1 MTQALALDPAACELS
16 ADPSWRHGSF
26 TMVVA
31 PPSWS
36 MQHPCSRCWCSA
48 AYNLAAPSKRRG
60 LLRHLDHAAIFLLI
74 AGTYA
79 RHP

>member
-1 MTQALALDPAACELS
+1 ML
-16 ADPSWRHGSF
+16 
-26 TMVVA
+26 V
-31 PPSWS
+31 
-36 MQHPCSRCWCSA
+36 CSA

-60 LLRHLDHAAIFLLI
+60 LLRRLDHAAIFLLT